1 MNYFHL
7 QVIRIMHYNKKC
19 LKINMVLKN
28 IRISSNLKTMLSTC
42 DRCGKLDLIFSVAI
56 ICTMVKPYHNY
67 VRNRNSH
74 N

>member
-1 MNYFHL
+1 MFKDQYGF
-7 QVIRIMHYNKKC
+7 KKYK
-19 LKINMVLKN
+19 KIKE
-28 IRISSNLKTMLSTC
+28 NLKTMLSTC

-74 N
+74 K